1 MQVRV
6 RVQGRQ
12 GGGVP
17 RLRGRAGGRGQGGG
31 VLLLLLLQ
39 GCQVLVWRTVS
50 VPLLP
55 VSLLHAAA
63 PAAVSVW
70 SVLPLPHAP
79 SAPAPVP
86 VWPAVL
92 LLHDAPAWSV
102 RYASSSA
109 ASSAA
114 AVPVPLQPVPLHA
127 ATATVCVRS
136 AVPLHAP
143 APATAVPLPLLHDAT
158 SRPVRHASSASSS
171 ASGAVHV
178 RWHDAAAAADDEP
191 VLPDAPAVGQVP
203 AHGHV
208 VSSPR
213 RQLVRRLQ
221 QVSLPFP
228 ITLSCV

>member
-1 MQVRV
+1 M
-6 RVQGRQ
+6 
-12 GGGVP
+12 
-17 RLRGRAGGRGQGGG
+17 
-31 VLLLLLLQ
+31 LLLLLQ
-39 GCQVLVWRTVS
+39 GRQVLVWRTVS

-79 SAPAPVP
+79 SAAAPVP
-86 VWPAVL
+86 VRPAVL

-102 RYASSSA
+102 RHASSA
-109 ASSAA
+109 APSA

-127 ATATVCVRS
+127 AATAAVCVRS

-143 APATAVPLPLLHDAT
+143 AAPAAVPLPLLHDAT
-158 SRPVRHASSASSS
+158 SRPVRHASSASTS

-178 RWHDAAAAADDEP
+178 RWDDAAAAADDEP

-221 QVSLPFP
+221 QVSLPIPFP